1 VGISVCYVD
10 ESGDTRPLPV
20 GNETITPTCVIAGV
34 VVEQAALS
42 NLTREF
48 LELKCNWF
56 PNLMPRG
63 TSRLSRML
71 VEIKGADLR
80 RAMRD
85 DAKRRNRRHALGF
98 LDAFITLLEDF
109 DAKLIGRIWIKV
121 PGQPIAETAL
131 YTSSLQA
138 ICGYFQHRLESSE
151 SEGIVI
157 ADSRSPGKNTD
168 VSHSIFTQKFKYA
181 GDEYD
186 RILEMPTFGHS
197 DNHAGIQ
204 IADLLCSA
212 LLFPMAT
219 SAFCT
224 GHIDSV
230 HVQSD
235 FEILRRR
242 FGARLNRLQH
252 RYQDEDGRYR
262 GGITVDD
269 RLGKQRGGKLFW
281 VDSTD
286 AAPLAAQAS

>member
-1 VGISVCYVD
+1 VGICVCYVD

-20 GNETITPTCVIAGV
+20 GNKTITPVCVIAGIA
-34 VVEQAALS
+34 VEQAALS

-56 PNLMPRG
+56 PNQMPRG
-63 TSRLSRML
+63 TRRLSRML

-85 DAKRRNRRHALGF
+85 GAKRRNRRHALGF
-98 LDAFITLLEDF
+98 LDAFVTLLEDF
-109 DAKLIGRIWIKV
+109 DAQLIGRIWVKA
-121 PGQPIAETAL
+121 PGKSIAETAL

-138 ICGYFQHRLESSE
+138 ICAYFQHHLEASE

-157 ADSRSPGKNTD
+157 ADSRTPGKNTE
-168 VSHSIFTQKFKYA
+168 VSHSVFTQKFKYA
-181 GDEYD
+181 GDEYS

-224 GHIDSV
+224 GYINSV
-230 HVQSD
+230 HVQGD

-242 FGARLNRLQH
+242 FGARLSKLQY
-252 RYQDEDGRYR
+252 RYRDENGRYR

-269 RLGKQRGGKLFW
+269 RLGQRRGGQLFR
-281 VDSTD
+281 VSS
-286 AAPLAAQAS
+286 PEPASAVARAS